1 MFHEKAER
9 QEGEWRLKKLML
21 LRRYS
26 TRVHSAKADKIIFYH
41 YPTCSESKE
50 ALFLLRSVDLRPAVA
65 VYTKNQ
71 IPFTVSSLSRL
82 LQKLPH
88 NEFPRALMRDEEFE
102 QLRAAPTTAKLLQNV
117 HNREE
122 MIEAMVAHPELIRRP
137 IVEFVNYDRFINKS
151 VEEKMQEKEFERIRQ
166 LG

>member
-1 MFHEKAER
+1 
-9 QEGEWRLKKLML
+9 
-21 LRRYS
+21 
-26 TRVHSAKADKIIFYH
+26 
-41 YPTCSESKE
+41 
-50 ALFLLRSVDLRPAVA
+50 
-65 VYTKNQ
+65 
-71 IPFTVSSLSRL
+71 
-82 LQKLPH
+82 
-88 NEFPRALMRDEEFE
+88 MRDEEFE